1 MTEPDSVRH
10 ADWYGAD
17 TADRDPVAQSEL
29 ITREARSAAEVLGT
43 AGPREARRQAEGVAW
58 RIVAFGA
65 LVTLI
70 ISIGMGVAAIQI
82 ARTASTTAADE
93 RVARL
98 AADEDRKTTQATTNQ
113 AIEQLKS
120 SNEQLAARGQAPVAT
135 PGPSSS
141 ASDALVAATTARV
154 LAAIPAAPTTAQ
166 IGQMIAL
173 AVAATPPAGPTATQL
188 SGAVAA
194 YFATNPP
201 PVGERGEQGERGQQ
215 GEQGPGPTA
224 DQIQAAVDTYL
235 AANPPAAGPPG
246 PSGEPGPACPP
257 GTHLEAVQFG
267 LTGPTGQGCV
277 NDQ

>member
-1 MTEPDSVRH
+1 MTEPDDVTH
-10 ADWYGAD
+10 VDWYGPD
-17 TADRDPVAQSEL
+17 SNTDPVARSEL

-43 AGPREARRQAEGVAW
+43 AGPREARRQSADVTW

-65 LVTLI
+65 LVTLV
-70 ISIGMGVAAIQI
+70 ISLGMGFAAIQI
-82 ARTASTTAADE
+82 ARTASATAADE

-98 AADEDRKTTQATTNQ
+98 AADEDRKNTQAATDQ

-135 PGPSSS
+135 PGPTSS

-154 LAAIPAAPTTAQ
+154 LAAIPASPTTAQ

-188 SGAVAA
+188 SAAIAA
-194 YFATNPP
+194 YFAANPP
-201 PVGERGEQGERGQQ
+201 PIGERGPQGDQ
-215 GEQGPGPTA
+215 GPQGLPGPGPTA
-224 DQIQAAVDTYL
+224 DQIEAAVDAFLT
-235 AANPPAAGPPG
+235 ANPPPAGPKG
-246 PSGEPGPACPP
+246 DQGIPGPACPP
-257 GTHLEAVQFG
+257 GTHLEAVTFG